1 MQFVIRVPLK
11 LILQQW
17 LSSTPRRDAT
27 RRLCFLQQEISSV
40 QTMAIL
46 WNQTTTAAA
55 ITSCPSPV
63 LDFHG
68 LQRIR
73 GKITAQSG
81 CVYHITSGK
90 RESARENW
98 NVASVDMYRVINTL
112 QGCESCDR
120 LLIPII
126 MHITLR
132 HFQNIKF
139 EYICFLSCD
148 IYKHVILNVHI
159 RAFVNVGNITI
170 TSEQAVFWLST
181 DPLKDCPAF
190 VFK

>member
-1 MQFVIRVPLK
+1 MTS
-11 LILQQW
+11 W
-17 LSSTPRRDAT
+17 CSLSSVYLWSSYYSRDWAPHPDAT
-27 RRLCFLQQEISSV
+27 RRDVFPAARNHISANNGNSLKSNYNGSRYNILSFACFGFSRL
-40 QTMAIL
+40 
-46 WNQTTTAAA
+46 TARQ
-55 ITSCPSPV
+55 I
-63 LDFHG
+63 HG

-90 RESARENW
+90 RASARENW

-148 IYKHVILNVHI
+148 I
-159 RAFVNVGNITI
+159 
-170 TSEQAVFWLST
+170 
-181 DPLKDCPAF
+181 
-190 VFK
+190 